1 LEQQAMKYIFF
12 VIAGTLAVVWGM
24 ELIGWF
30 FYWFCELFGDNLII
44 PFVAI
49 PFALTGL
56 INRAES

>member
-1 LEQQAMKYIFF
+1 MKYIFF